1 MFWGPQTLKGSGV
14 GVKSCHSDL
23 WHIYLVKI
31 YVQMRICFAIWTVP
45 IWIRIFLNMVSLNNP
60 ITESVTL
67 TQLPSPWLTKIVMSG
82 QFFYIDIP
90 NKALVQRS
98 SRSNGKYQKLTI
110 PAMEDHCFWVLKN
123 LKILN
128 LIGCVIY
135 LHTSFIK
142 AKENIS
148 FLIQDRV

>member
-31 YVQMRICFAIWTVP
+31 YVQMGICFAIWTVP
-45 IWIRIFLNMVSLNNP
+45 IWIQIFLNMVSLKDPIIDP
-60 ITESVTL
+60 ITVAMTD
-67 TQLPSPWLTKIVMSG
+67 QNCDVRAV
-82 QFFYIDIP
+82 FFYINIP

-135 LHTSFIK
+135 LHKSFIK